1 MAGKNNQGNFHQL
14 FYCMNIISQFPRE
27 SSNGS
32 FKRQKSIFRS
42 IIDEEGQYKQE
53 KGRYHL
59 YLSYACPWAH
69 RTLIVRELKE
79 LDAVVSVS
87 FVNPIRDDKG
97 WCFESENNQY
107 IDPLNGFSYLMEA
120 YKIMDSKY
128 DMRVTVPVLWDKQ
141 TEQIVNNESSDIIIM
156 LNNDFNQ
163 YTNSKLDLYPEGMR
177 IEIDE
182 INQYIYTNINN
193 GVYKCGFAANQEV
206 YEGEVA
212 NLFNALDKI
221 ELRLAGRTY
230 LVGDRL
236 SLADIRL
243 FVTLIRFDAVYFNHF
258 KTNRQHIYEYTNLW
272 NFVKLLYNNDQ
283 IKPTVKF
290 DEIKDHYFKTHP
302 SINPSGIVPVGPNIE
317 KLLST

>member
-1 MAGKNNQGNFHQL
+1 
-14 FYCMNIISQFPRE
+14 MNIISQFPRE

-42 IIDEEGQYKQE
+42 IIDEESQYKPE

-120 YKIMDSKY
+120 YNIMDSKY

-141 TEQIVNNESSDIIIM
+141 TKQIVNNESSDIIIM

>member
-1 MAGKNNQGNFHQL
+1 
-14 FYCMNIISQFPRE
+14 MNIISQFPRE

-42 IIDEEGQYKQE
+42 IIDEESQYKPE

-120 YKIMDSKY
+120 YNIMDSKY

-141 TEQIVNNESSDIIIM
+141 TKQIVNNESSDIIIM
-156 LNNDFNQ
+156 LNSKFNQ
-163 YTNSKLDLYPEGMR
+163 YTDSKLNLYPEGMR

-193 GVYKCGFAANQEV
+193 GVYKCGFASSQKVYDSEV
-206 YEGEVA
+206 D
-212 NLFNALDKI
+212 NLFTALNKI
-221 ELRLAGRTY
+221 ELRLKDRKY
-230 LVGDRL
+230 LVGDSITL
-236 SLADIRL
+236 SDIRL
-243 FVTLIRFDAVYFNHF
+243 FVTLIRFDVVYFNHF

-272 NFVKLLYNNDQ
+272 NFVKLLYNNEQ
-283 IKPTVKF
+283 IKPTVNF

-302 SINPSGIVPVGPNIE
+302 SINPSSIVPVGPNIE
-317 KLLST
+317 KLLGT

>member
-1 MAGKNNQGNFHQL
+1 
-14 FYCMNIISQFPRE
+14 MNIISQFPRE

-42 IIDEEGQYKQE
+42 IIDEEGQYKPE

-107 IDPLNGFSYLMEA
+107 IDPLNGFSYLLEA
-120 YKIMDSKY
+120 YNIMDSKY

-141 TEQIVNNESSDIIIM
+141 TKQIVNNESSDIIIM
-156 LNNDFNQ
+156 LNSKFNQ
-163 YTNSKLDLYPEGMR
+163 YTDSKLNLYPEELK

-182 INQYIYTNINN
+182 LNQYIYSNINN

-317 KLLST
+317 KLLRT

>member
-1 MAGKNNQGNFHQL
+1 
-14 FYCMNIISQFPRE
+14 MNIISQFPRE

-42 IIDEEGQYKQE
+42 IIDEEGQYKPE

-120 YKIMDSKY
+120 YNIMDSKY

-141 TEQIVNNESSDIIIM
+141 TKQIVNNESSDIIIM
-156 LNNDFNQ
+156 LNSRFNQ
-163 YTNSKLDLYPEGMR
+163 YTDSKLNLYSEELK

-182 INQYIYTNINN
+182 LNQYIYSNINN

-317 KLLST
+317 KLLSTKTHLSNSSFLTQL

>member
-1 MAGKNNQGNFHQL
+1 
-14 FYCMNIISQFPRE
+14 MNIISQFPRE

-42 IIDEEGQYKQE
+42 IIDEEGQYKPE

-120 YKIMDSKY
+120 YNIMDSKY

-141 TEQIVNNESSDIIIM
+141 TKQIVNNESSDIIIM
-156 LNNDFNQ
+156 LNSKFNQ
-163 YTNSKLDLYPEGMR
+163 YTDSKLNLYPEGMR

-272 NFVKLLYNNDQ
+272 NFVKLLYNNEQ

>member
-1 MAGKNNQGNFHQL
+1 
-14 FYCMNIISQFPRE
+14 MNIISQFPRE

-42 IIDEEGQYKQE
+42 IIDEESQYKPE

-120 YKIMDSKY
+120 YNIMDSKY

-141 TEQIVNNESSDIIIM
+141 TKQIVNNESSDIIIM
-156 LNNDFNQ
+156 LNSKFNQ
-163 YTNSKLDLYPEGMR
+163 YTDSKLNLYPEGMR

-272 NFVKLLYNNDQ
+272 NFVKLLYNNEQ

>member
-1 MAGKNNQGNFHQL
+1 
-14 FYCMNIISQFPRE
+14 MNIISQFPRE

-42 IIDEEGQYKQE
+42 IIDEEGQYKPE

-120 YKIMDSKY
+120 YNIMDSKY

-141 TEQIVNNESSDIIIM
+141 TKQIVNNESSDIIIM
-156 LNNDFNQ
+156 LNSRFNQ
-163 YTNSKLDLYPEGMR
+163 YTDSKLNLYSEELK

-182 INQYIYTNINN
+182 LNQYIYSNINN

-317 KLLST
+317 KLLS

>member
-1 MAGKNNQGNFHQL
+1 
-14 FYCMNIISQFPRE
+14 MNIISQFPRE

-42 IIDEEGQYKQE
+42 IIDEESQYKPE

-120 YKIMDSKY
+120 YNIMDSKY

-141 TEQIVNNESSDIIIM
+141 TKQIVNNESSDIIIM
-156 LNNDFNQ
+156 LNSKFNQ
-163 YTNSKLDLYPEGMR
+163 YTNSKLNLYPEELK

-182 INQYIYTNINN
+182 LNQYIYSNINN

-258 KTNRQHIYEYTNLW
+258 KTNRQHIYEYINLW

>member
-1 MAGKNNQGNFHQL
+1 
-14 FYCMNIISQFPRE
+14 
-27 SSNGS
+27 
-32 FKRQKSIFRS
+32 
-42 IIDEEGQYKQE
+42 
-53 KGRYHL
+53 
-59 YLSYACPWAH
+59 
-69 RTLIVRELKE
+69 
-79 LDAVVSVS
+79 
-87 FVNPIRDDKG
+87 
-97 WCFESENNQY
+97 
-107 IDPLNGFSYLMEA
+107 MEA
-120 YKIMDSKY
+120 YNIMDSKY

-141 TEQIVNNESSDIIIM
+141 TKQIVNNESSDIIIM
-156 LNNDFNQ
+156 LNSKFNQ
-163 YTNSKLDLYPEGMR
+163 YTDSKLNLYPEELK

-182 INQYIYTNINN
+182 LNQYIYSNINN

-258 KTNRQHIYEYTNLW
+258 KTNRQHIYEYINLW
-272 NFVKLLYNNDQ
+272 SFVKLLYNNEQ

>member
-1 MAGKNNQGNFHQL
+1 
-14 FYCMNIISQFPRE
+14 MNIISQFPRE

-120 YKIMDSKY
+120 YNIMDSKY

-141 TEQIVNNESSDIIIM
+141 TKQIVNNESSDIIIM
-156 LNNDFNQ
+156 LNSKFNQ
-163 YTNSKLDLYPEGMR
+163 YTDSKLILYSEELK

-182 INQYIYTNINN
+182 LNQYIYSNINN

>member
-1 MAGKNNQGNFHQL
+1 
-14 FYCMNIISQFPRE
+14 MNIISQFPRE

-42 IIDEEGQYKQE
+42 IIDEESQYKPE

-120 YKIMDSKY
+120 YNIMDSKY

-141 TEQIVNNESSDIIIM
+141 TKQIVNNESSDIIIM
-156 LNNDFNQ
+156 LNSKFNQ
-163 YTNSKLDLYPEGMR
+163 YTNSKLNLYPEELK

-182 INQYIYTNINN
+182 LNQYIYSNINN

-230 LVGDRL
+230 LAGDRL

-272 NFVKLLYNNDQ
+272 NFVKLLYNNEK

>member
-1 MAGKNNQGNFHQL
+1 
-14 FYCMNIISQFPRE
+14 MNIISQFPRE

-32 FKRQKSIFRS
+32 FKRQKSIFRY
-42 IIDEEGQYKQE
+42 IIVEEGQYKPE

-163 YTNSKLDLYPEGMR
+163 YTDSKLDLYPEGMR

-193 GVYKCGFAANQEV
+193 GVYKCGFATSQKVYDSEV
-206 YEGEVA
+206 N
-212 NLFNALDKI
+212 NLFTALNRI
-221 ELRLAGRTY
+221 ELRLKDRKY
-230 LVGDRL
+230 LVGDSITL
-236 SLADIRL
+236 SDIRL

-258 KTNRQHIYEYTNLW
+258 KTNYKHIYEYKNLW
-272 NFVKLLYNNDQ
+272 SFVKLIYNHDK
-283 IKPTVKF
+283 IRYTVKF
-290 DEIKDHYFKTHP
+290 NEIKDHYFKTHP

-317 KLLST
+317 KLLSN

>member
-1 MAGKNNQGNFHQL
+1 
-14 FYCMNIISQFPRE
+14 MNIISQFPRE

-42 IIDEEGQYKQE
+42 IIDEESQYKPE

-120 YKIMDSKY
+120 YNIMDSKY

-141 TEQIVNNESSDIIIM
+141 TKQIVNNESSDIIIM
-156 LNNDFNQ
+156 LNSKFNQ
-163 YTNSKLDLYPEGMR
+163 YTDSKLNLYPEELK

-182 INQYIYTNINN
+182 LNQYIYSNINN

-258 KTNRQHIYEYTNLW
+258 KTNRQHIYEYANLW
-272 NFVKLLYNNDQ
+272 NFVKLLYNNEQ

-290 DEIKDHYFKTHP
+290 DEIKVHYFKTHP
-302 SINPSGIVPVGPNIE
+302 FINPSGIVPVGPNIE
-317 KLLST
+317 ARLKP

>member
-1 MAGKNNQGNFHQL
+1 
-14 FYCMNIISQFPRE
+14 MNIISQFPRE

-141 TEQIVNNESSDIIIM
+141 TKQIVNNESSDIIIM
-156 LNNDFNQ
+156 LNSKFNQ
-163 YTNSKLDLYPEGMR
+163 YTDSKLNLYPEELK

-182 INQYIYTNINN
+182 LNQYIYSNINN

>member
-1 MAGKNNQGNFHQL
+1 
-14 FYCMNIISQFPRE
+14 MNIISQFPRE

-42 IIDEEGQYKQE
+42 IIDEESQYKPE

-69 RTLIVRELKE
+69 RTLIVRELKK

-120 YKIMDSKY
+120 YNIMDSKY

-141 TEQIVNNESSDIIIM
+141 TKQIVNNESSDIIIM
-156 LNNDFNQ
+156 LNSKFNQ
-163 YTNSKLDLYPEGMR
+163 YTDSKLNLYPEELK

-182 INQYIYTNINN
+182 LNQYIYTNINN
-193 GVYKCGFAANQEV
+193 GVYKCGFAANQEL
-206 YEGEVA
+206 YEGEGA

-230 LVGDRL
+230 LAGDRL

>member
-1 MAGKNNQGNFHQL
+1 
-14 FYCMNIISQFPRE
+14 MNIISQFPRE

-42 IIDEEGQYKQE
+42 IIDEEGQYKPE

-79 LDAVVSVS
+79 LDTVVSVS

-120 YKIMDSKY
+120 YNIMDSKY

-141 TEQIVNNESSDIIIM
+141 TKQIVNNESSDIIIM
-156 LNNDFNQ
+156 LNSKFNQ
-163 YTNSKLDLYPEGMR
+163 YTDSKLNLYPEGMR

-182 INQYIYTNINN
+182 LNQYIYSNINN
-193 GVYKCGFAANQEV
+193 GVYKCGFAANQEA
-206 YEGEVA
+206 YDGEVA

-272 NFVKLLYNNDQ
+272 SFVKLLYNNEQ

-317 KLLST
+317 KLLNT

>member
-1 MAGKNNQGNFHQL
+1 
-14 FYCMNIISQFPRE
+14 
-27 SSNGS
+27 
-32 FKRQKSIFRS
+32 
-42 IIDEEGQYKQE
+42 
-53 KGRYHL
+53 
-59 YLSYACPWAH
+59 
-69 RTLIVRELKE
+69 
-79 LDAVVSVS
+79 VS

-107 IDPLNGFSYLMEA
+107 IDSLNGFNYLMDA

-141 TEQIVNNESSDIIIM
+141 TKQIINNKSSDIIIM
-156 LNNDFNQ
+156 LNSKFNQ
-163 YTNSKLDLYPEGMR
+163 YTYSKLNLYPEKLK

-182 INQYIYTNINN
+182 LNQYIYSNINN
-193 GVYKCGFAANQEV
+193 GVYKCGFATDQEV

-221 ELRLAGRTY
+221 ELRLEGRTY
-230 LVGDRL
+230 LAGDRL

-272 NFVKLLYNNDQ
+272 SFVKLLYNNEQ

-290 DEIKDHYFKTHP
+290 DEIKDNYFKTHP
-302 SINPSGIVPVGPNIE
+302 SINPSGIVPVAPNIE

>member
-1 MAGKNNQGNFHQL
+1 
-14 FYCMNIISQFPRE
+14 MNIISQFPKE

-42 IIDEEGQYKQE
+42 IIDEEGQYKPE

-120 YKIMDSKY
+120 YNIMDSKY

-141 TEQIVNNESSDIIIM
+141 TKQIVNNESSDIIIM
-156 LNNDFNQ
+156 LNSKFNQ
-163 YTNSKLDLYPEGMR
+163 YTDSKLNLYPEELK

-182 INQYIYTNINN
+182 LNQYIYSNINN

-206 YEGEVA
+206 YECEVA

>member
-1 MAGKNNQGNFHQL
+1 
-14 FYCMNIISQFPRE
+14 MNIISQFPRE

-42 IIDEEGQYKQE
+42 IIDEESQYKPE

-69 RTLIVRELKE
+69 RTLIVRELKG

-97 WCFESENNQY
+97 WCFESKNNQY

-120 YKIMDSKY
+120 YNIMDSKY

-141 TEQIVNNESSDIIIM
+141 TKQIVNNESSDIIIM
-156 LNNDFNQ
+156 LNSKFNQ
-163 YTNSKLDLYPEGMR
+163 YTDSKLNLYPEGMR

-272 NFVKLLYNNDQ
+272 SFVKLLYNNEQ

>member
-1 MAGKNNQGNFHQL
+1 
-14 FYCMNIISQFPRE
+14 MNIISQFPRE

-42 IIDEEGQYKQE
+42 IIDEESQYKPE

-69 RTLIVRELKE
+69 RTLIVRELKG

-87 FVNPIRDDKG
+87 FVNPMRDDKG

-141 TEQIVNNESSDIIIM
+141 TKQIVNNESSDIIIM

-163 YTNSKLDLYPEGMR
+163 YTNSKLNLYPEGMR

>member
-1 MAGKNNQGNFHQL
+1 
-14 FYCMNIISQFPRE
+14 MNIISQFPRE

-120 YKIMDSKY
+120 YNIMDSKY

-317 KLLST
+317 KLLSN

>member
-1 MAGKNNQGNFHQL
+1 
-14 FYCMNIISQFPRE
+14 MNIISQFPRE

-42 IIDEEGQYKQE
+42 IIDEESQYKPE

-69 RTLIVRELKE
+69 RTLIVRELKG

-87 FVNPIRDDKG
+87 FVNPMRDDKG

-141 TEQIVNNESSDIIIM
+141 TKQIVNNESSDIIIM
-156 LNNDFNQ
+156 LNSKFNQ
-163 YTNSKLDLYPEGMR
+163 YTDSKLNLYSEELK

-182 INQYIYTNINN
+182 LNQYIYSNINN

-230 LVGDRL
+230 LAGDRL

>member
-1 MAGKNNQGNFHQL
+1 
-14 FYCMNIISQFPRE
+14 MNIISQFPRE

-141 TEQIVNNESSDIIIM
+141 TKQIVNNESSDIIIM
-156 LNNDFNQ
+156 LNSKFNQ
-163 YTNSKLDLYPEGMR
+163 YTDSKLNLYPEELK

-182 INQYIYTNINN
+182 LNQYIYSNINN

-302 SINPSGIVPVGPNIE
+302 FINPSGIVPVGSNIE
-317 KLLST
+317 ARLKP

>member
-1 MAGKNNQGNFHQL
+1 
-14 FYCMNIISQFPRE
+14 MNIISQFPRE

-42 IIDEEGQYKQE
+42 IIDEESQYKPE

-69 RTLIVRELKE
+69 RTLIVRELKG

-120 YKIMDSKY
+120 YNIMDSKY

-141 TEQIVNNESSDIIIM
+141 TKQIVNNESSDIIIM
-156 LNNDFNQ
+156 LNSKFNQ
-163 YTNSKLDLYPEGMR
+163 YTDSKLNLYPEGMR

-182 INQYIYTNINN
+182 LNQYIYSNINN

-302 SINPSGIVPVGPNIE
+302 SINPSSIVPVGPNIE

>member
-1 MAGKNNQGNFHQL
+1 
-14 FYCMNIISQFPRE
+14 MNIISQFPRE

-120 YKIMDSKY
+120 YNIMDSKY

-141 TEQIVNNESSDIIIM
+141 TKQIVNNESSDIIIM
-156 LNNDFNQ
+156 LNSKFNQ
-163 YTNSKLDLYPEGMR
+163 YTDSKLNLYPEELK

-182 INQYIYTNINN
+182 LNQYIYSNINN

>member
-1 MAGKNNQGNFHQL
+1 
-14 FYCMNIISQFPRE
+14 MNIISQFPRE

-42 IIDEEGQYKQE
+42 IIDEESQYKPE

-141 TEQIVNNESSDIIIM
+141 TKQIVNNESSDIIIM
-156 LNNDFNQ
+156 LNSKFNQ
-163 YTNSKLDLYPEGMR
+163 YTNSKLNLYPEELK

-182 INQYIYTNINN
+182 LNQYIYSNINN

-230 LVGDRL
+230 LAGDRL

-258 KTNRQHIYEYTNLW
+258 KTNCQHIYEYTNLW

>member
-1 MAGKNNQGNFHQL
+1 
-14 FYCMNIISQFPRE
+14 MNIISQFPRE

-42 IIDEEGQYKQE
+42 IIDEESQYKPE

-120 YKIMDSKY
+120 YNIMDSKY

-141 TEQIVNNESSDIIIM
+141 TKQIVNNESSDIIIM
-156 LNNDFNQ
+156 LNSKFNQ
-163 YTNSKLDLYPEGMR
+163 YTNSKLNLYPEEIK

-182 INQYIYTNINN
+182 LNQYIYSNINN

-206 YEGEVA
+206 YEEEVA

>member
-1 MAGKNNQGNFHQL
+1 
-14 FYCMNIISQFPRE
+14 MNIISQFPRE

-141 TEQIVNNESSDIIIM
+141 TKQIVNNESSDIIIM
-156 LNNDFNQ
+156 LNSKFNQ
-163 YTNSKLDLYPEGMR
+163 YTDSKLNLYPEELK

-182 INQYIYTNINN
+182 LNQYIYSNINN

-258 KTNRQHIYEYTNLW
+258 KTNRQHIYEYANLW
-272 NFVKLLYNNDQ
+272 NFVKLLYNNEQ

-302 SINPSGIVPVGPNIE
+302 FINPSGIVPVGPNIE
-317 KLLST
+317 ARLKP

>member
-1 MAGKNNQGNFHQL
+1 
-14 FYCMNIISQFPRE
+14 MNIISQFPRE

-42 IIDEEGQYKQE
+42 IIDEESQYKPE

-120 YKIMDSKY
+120 YNIMDSKY

-141 TEQIVNNESSDIIIM
+141 TKQIVNNESSDIIIM
-156 LNNDFNQ
+156 LNSKFNQ
-163 YTNSKLDLYPEGMR
+163 YTDSKLNLYPEELK

-182 INQYIYTNINN
+182 LNQYIYSNINN

-302 SINPSGIVPVGPNIE
+302 SINPSSIVPVGPNIE

>member
-1 MAGKNNQGNFHQL
+1 
-14 FYCMNIISQFPRE
+14 MNIISQFPRE
-27 SSNGS
+27 LSNGS

-69 RTLIVRELKE
+69 RTLIVRELKG

-120 YKIMDSKY
+120 YNIMDSKY

-141 TEQIVNNESSDIIIM
+141 TKQIVNNESSDIIIM
-156 LNNDFNQ
+156 LNSKFNQ
-163 YTNSKLDLYPEGMR
+163 YTDSKLNLYPEELK

-182 INQYIYTNINN
+182 LNQYIYSNINN

-258 KTNRQHIYEYTNLW
+258 KTNRQHIYEYANLW
-272 NFVKLLYNNDQ
+272 NFVKLLYNNEQ

>member
-1 MAGKNNQGNFHQL
+1 
-14 FYCMNIISQFPRE
+14 MNIISQFPRE
-27 SSNGS
+27 LSNGS

-42 IIDEEGQYKQE
+42 IIDEESQYKPE

-120 YKIMDSKY
+120 YNIMDSKY
-128 DMRVTVPVLWDKQ
+128 DMRVTVPVLWDKE
-141 TEQIVNNESSDIIIM
+141 TKQIVNNESSDIIIM
-156 LNNDFNQ
+156 LNSKFNQ
-163 YTNSKLDLYPEGMR
+163 YTDSKLNLYPEGMR

>member
-1 MAGKNNQGNFHQL
+1 
-14 FYCMNIISQFPRE
+14 MNIISQFPRE

-42 IIDEEGQYKQE
+42 IIDEESQYKPE

-69 RTLIVRELKE
+69 RTLIVRELKG

-97 WCFESENNQY
+97 WCFESKNNPY

-120 YKIMDSKY
+120 YNIMDSKY

-141 TEQIVNNESSDIIIM
+141 TKQIVNNESSDIIIM
-156 LNNDFNQ
+156 LNSKFNQ
-163 YTNSKLDLYPEGMR
+163 YTDSKLNLYPEGMR

-182 INQYIYTNINN
+182 LNQYIYSNINN

>member
-1 MAGKNNQGNFHQL
+1 
-14 FYCMNIISQFPRE
+14 MNIISQFPKE

-42 IIDEEGQYKQE
+42 IIDEESQYKPE

-141 TEQIVNNESSDIIIM
+141 TKQIVNNESSDIIIM
-156 LNNDFNQ
+156 LNSKFNQ
-163 YTNSKLDLYPEGMR
+163 YTDSKLNLYPEELK

-182 INQYIYTNINN
+182 LNQYIYSNINN

>member
-1 MAGKNNQGNFHQL
+1 
-14 FYCMNIISQFPRE
+14 MNIISQFPRE

-42 IIDEEGQYKQE
+42 IIDEESQYKPE

-141 TEQIVNNESSDIIIM
+141 TKQIVNNESSDIIIM
-156 LNNDFNQ
+156 LNSKFNQ
-163 YTNSKLDLYPEGMR
+163 YTDSKLNLYPEGMR

-272 NFVKLLYNNDQ
+272 NFVKLLYNNEQ